1 MKTKLLKHN
10 LLKINVLPSPIGLTS
25 ILLAALLLQA
35 CEKEASATAPYADT
49 LQSYYIESTHLG
61 SATADSISTFTA
73 KVNAL
78 TASWPEVKD
87 EPQYPHIVENIR
99 QSLLTFHITINGE
112 WDGFIEINKK

>member
-1 MKTKLLKHN
+1 M
-10 LLKINVLPSPIGLTS
+10 IV
-25 ILLAALLLQA
+25 ALLLLQS

-78 TASWPEVKD
+78 TASWPDVKD
-87 EPQYPHIVENIR
+87 EPQYPRIVENIR

-112 WDGFIEINKK
+112 WDGVIIITNND